1 MTGGYALR
9 QYERY
14 ARLIVDSKGYHQIT
28 GPRVAQQFRLNV
40 GTIVQEPMINVR
52 LLRGRN
58 LGQIEEWFID
68 QLVIGDT
75 FAFAGE
81 ILRFEGLRETSAT
94 VSRAAGQEAKVPSYY
109 GGKFPLSTY
118 LAVRVRRLLADRK
131 QQKNLPSPVKDW
143 LSMQRRRSTLPGEE
157 GLLVE
162 SFPRGGKHYMVCY
175 PFEGRLAHQTLGML
189 LTRRMERR
197 GLSPFGFVASEYALA
212 IWSLNPVADV
222 NSLLSEDMMGDDLE
236 EWLAESNLMKRTF
249 RNVALIAGLI
259 DRRHPGKEKT
269 GRQMT
274 FSSDLIYDVLR
285 KYEPNHIL
293 LRATQDDAAT
303 GLLDIGRLGQML
315 GRTQGRIEF
324 RQLKRVSPLAVP
336 LMLEIGKEA
345 VHGDSM
351 EDLLSDAAE
360 DLIKE
365 ATRLI

>member
-1 MTGGYALR
+1 
-9 QYERY
+9 
-14 ARLIVDSKGYHQIT
+14 
-28 GPRVAQQFRLNV
+28 
-40 GTIVQEPMINVR
+40 
-52 LLRGRN
+52 
-58 LGQIEEWFID
+58 
-68 QLVIGDT
+68 
-75 FAFAGE
+75 
-81 ILRFEGLRETSAT
+81 
-94 VSRAAGQEAKVPSYY
+94 
-109 GGKFPLSTY
+109 
-118 LAVRVRRLLADRK
+118 
-131 QQKNLPSPVKDW
+131 
-143 LSMQRRRSTLPGEE
+143 MQRRRSTLPGEE

-197 GLSPFGFVASEYALA
+197 GLNPFGFVASEYALA

-315 GRTQGRIEF
+315 GRIQGRIEF

-336 LMLEIGKEA
+336 LMLEIGREA

>member
-1 MTGGYALR
+1 M
-9 QYERY
+9 
-14 ARLIVDSKGYHQIT
+14 
-28 GPRVAQQFRLNV
+28 
-40 GTIVQEPMINVR
+40 
-52 LLRGRN
+52 
-58 LGQIEEWFID
+58 
-68 QLVIGDT
+68 
-75 FAFAGE
+75 
-81 ILRFEGLRETSAT
+81 
-94 VSRAAGQEAKVPSYY
+94 
-109 GGKFPLSTY
+109 
-118 LAVRVRRLLADRK
+118 
-131 QQKNLPSPVKDW
+131 
-143 LSMQRRRSTLPGEE
+143 
-157 GLLVE
+157 
-162 SFPRGGKHYMVCY
+162 
-175 PFEGRLAHQTLGML
+175 AHQPLGML

-259 DRRHPGKEKT
+259 DRRYPGKEKT

-315 GRTQGRIEF
+315 GRIQGRIEF

-336 LMLEIGKEA
+336 LMLEIGREA